1 MIEIDA
7 KTKLKSSEGAN
18 FFFTLITLVATG
30 VIQRQYIETETCDVN
45 LALFVQMLFFTQVI
59 KITYSLITLV
69 PRYKNQDIVLF
80 FKVLD
85 LVYYLALLGLFIYA
99 NVLYFS
105 EGFSACATT
114 APILTYFTEFF
125 VLIGYI
131 LVSVVVLIGLAYLIQ
146 IASHSS
152 HD

>member
-18 FFFTLITLVATG
+18 FFFTLITLTATG
-30 VIQRQYIETETCDVN
+30 VIQRQYIETEACDVN
-45 LALFVQMLFFTQVI
+45 LALFVQLLFFTQVI

-85 LVYYLALLGLFIYA
+85 FAYYIALIGLFIYA

-105 EGFSACATT
+105 EGFSACEAT

-131 LVSVVVLIGLAYLIQ
+131 IVSVVVLIGLAYLI
-146 IASHSS
+146 
-152 HD
+152 